1 MKLFGLSLLVG
12 ACLLLSTRADLTI
25 VQKVEGV
32 GGGGEMTMKIKGDK
46 MRIEVS
52 PEITTIFDGGTGEL
66 TNLMN
71 DQKTVVRISADKM
84 KAAAEMIKKF
94 NSKKES
100 AERAKLVPTGKKE
113 TINGYDTEQY
123 AYDGPDFKAVYWIA
137 LTYPDGAAILKQLQ
151 AIKSEAWNAT
161 NTRVPDYGDFPG
173 LPIRTHIT
181 MTKQH
186 RGTVSNST
194 ASGSGTEITTTLTSI
209 KQDPLSD
216 AEFTIPKDY
225 QEMSMPDI
233 FGEKKAAPPIS
244 PNP

>member
-12 ACLLLSTRADLTI
+12 ACLLFSARADLTI
-25 VQKVEGV
+25 MQKVDGL
-32 GGGGEMTMKIKGDK
+32 GGAGEMTMKIKGDK

-52 PEITTIFDGGTGEL
+52 PQITTIFDGKTGEL

-84 KAAAEMIKKF
+84 KAAAEMIEKF
-94 NSKKES
+94 SAKKES
-100 AERAKLVPTGKKE
+100 AEKANLVPTGKKE
-113 TINGYDTEQY
+113 TINGYETEQY
-123 AYDGPDFKAVYWIA
+123 AYDGRNFKATYWIA
-137 LTYPDGAAILKQLQ
+137 LNYPDGPAILKQLQ

-161 NTRVPDYGDFPG
+161 NTKMPDYRDFPG
-173 LPIRTHIT
+173 LPIRTHMTIT
-181 MTKQH
+181 QQH
-186 RGTVSNST
+186 QGNVSNGT
-194 ASGSGTEITTTLTSI
+194 ASGSGTEITTTLISI

-216 AEFTIPKDY
+216 AEFAVPKDY

-233 FGEKKAAPPIS
+233 FGEKKVAPSSS

>member
-46 MRIEVS
+46 MRIEIS
-52 PEITTIFDGGTGEL
+52 PQITTIFDGKTGEL

-84 KAAAEMIKKF
+84 KAAAEMITKF

-100 AERAKLVPTGKKE
+100 AETANLVPTGKKE
-113 TINGYDTEQY
+113 IINGYETEQY
-123 AYDGPDFKAVYWIA
+123 AYDAPDFKATYWIA
-137 LTYPDGAAILKQLQ
+137 LNYPDGAAILKQLQ
-151 AIKSEAWNAT
+151 AIKSEAWNAA
-161 NTRVPDYGDFPG
+161 NTKVPDYRDFPG

-181 MTKQH
+181 MAKPHQ
-186 RGTVSNST
+186 GAVANST
-194 ASGSGTEITTTLTSI
+194 ASGSGTEITTTLISI

-216 AEFTIPKDY
+216 AEFTVPKDY

-233 FGEKKAAPPIS
+233 FGDKKAAPSTS

>member
-1 MKLFGLSLLVG
+1 MKLFGLSLFVG
-12 ACLLLSTRADLTI
+12 ACLLFSARADLTI
-25 VQKVEGV
+25 MQKVDGV
-32 GGGGEMTMKIKGDK
+32 GGAGEMTMKIKGDK

-52 PEITTIFDGGTGEL
+52 PQITTIFDGKTGEL

-84 KAAAEMIKKF
+84 KAATEMIKKF

-100 AERAKLVPTGKKE
+100 AEKASLVPTGKKE
-113 TINGYDTEQY
+113 TISGYETEQY
-123 AYDGPDFKAVYWIA
+123 AYDGPNFKATYWIA
-137 LTYPDGAAILKQLQ
+137 LNYPDGAAILKQLQ

-161 NTRVPDYGDFPG
+161 DTKMPDYRDFPG
-173 LPIRTHIT
+173 LPIRTHIA

-186 RGTVSNST
+186 QGTVSNSA
-194 ASGSGTEITTTLTSI
+194 ASGSGTEITTTLISI

-216 AEFTIPKDY
+216 AEFAVPKDY

-233 FGEKKAAPPIS
+233 FGEKKVAPSSS

>member
-12 ACLLLSTRADLTI
+12 ACLLLPARADLTI
-25 VQKVEGV
+25 VQKVDGL
-32 GGGGEMTMKIKGDK
+32 GGAGEMTMKIKGDK

-52 PEITTIFDGGTGEL
+52 PQITTIFDGKTGEL

-84 KAAAEMIKKF
+84 KAAAEMIEKF
-94 NSKKES
+94 NSTKES
-100 AERAKLVPTGKKE
+100 AEKAKLVPTGKKE
-113 TINGYDTEQY
+113 TINGYETEQY
-123 AYDGPDFKAVYWIA
+123 AYDGPSFKATYWIA
-137 LTYPDGAAILKQLQ
+137 LNYPDGGAILQQLQ

-161 NTRVPDYGDFPG
+161 NTKMPDYRDFPG
-173 LPIRTHIT
+173 LPIRTHMT

-186 RGTVSNST
+186 QGTVSNSA
-194 ASGSGTEITTTLTSI
+194 ASGSGTEITTTLISI

-216 AEFTIPKDY
+216 AEFSVPKDY

-233 FGEKKAAPPIS
+233 FGEKKVAPSIS

>member
-12 ACLLLSTRADLTI
+12 ACLLLFPPAGRPI
-25 VQKVEGV
+25 GQKVEGV

-113 TINGYDTEQY
+113 KNNG
-123 AYDGPDFKAVYWIA
+123 
-137 LTYPDGAAILKQLQ
+137 
-151 AIKSEAWNAT
+151 
-161 NTRVPDYGDFPG
+161 
-173 LPIRTHIT
+173 
-181 MTKQH
+181 
-186 RGTVSNST
+186 
-194 ASGSGTEITTTLTSI
+194 
-209 KQDPLSD
+209 
-216 AEFTIPKDY
+216 
-225 QEMSMPDI
+225 
-233 FGEKKAAPPIS
+233 
-244 PNP
+244 

>member
-46 MRIEVS
+46 M
-52 PEITTIFDGGTGEL
+52 
-66 TNLMN
+66 
-71 DQKTVVRISADKM
+71 

-100 AERAKLVPTGKKE
+100 TEKAKLVPTGKKE
-113 TINGYDTEQY
+113 TINGYETEQY

-161 NTRVPDYGDFPG
+161 NTKVPDYGDFPG
-173 LPIRTHIT
+173 LPVRTHIT

-233 FGEKKAAPPIS
+233 FGEKKAAPSIS